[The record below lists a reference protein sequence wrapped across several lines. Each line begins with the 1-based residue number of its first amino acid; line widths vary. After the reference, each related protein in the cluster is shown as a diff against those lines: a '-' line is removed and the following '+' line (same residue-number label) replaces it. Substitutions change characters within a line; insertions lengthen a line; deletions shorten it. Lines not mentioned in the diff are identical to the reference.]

1 MTDSDS
7 SSILV
12 VDDNPANLK
21 LVRVLLMSVGYR
33 VVTAVDAE
41 DALRALQQEHPALI
55 LMDLQMPGMDGLA
68 LTRQLKADP
77 GTRHIV
83 VIALTAYAMKGD
95 AERAFEAGCDDYM
108 SKPIDLDALTT
119 LVARWMAKVE
129 DTPAP

>member
-68 LTRQLKADP
+68 LTRKLKSDP
-77 GTRHIV
+77 ATRHIV

>member
-33 VVTAVDAE
+33 VVTAVDAD

-129 DTPAP
+129 DTPAT

>member
-21 LVRVLLMSVGYR
+21 LVRVLLMSVGER
-33 VVTAVDAE
+33 VVTAVDAD

>member
-33 VVTAVDAE
+33 VVTAVDAD

>member
-33 VVTAVDAE
+33 VVTAVDAD

-68 LTRQLKADP
+68 LTRKLKSDP
-77 GTRHIV
+77 ATRHIV